1 MTHYIG
7 SNQTFPQDNDTE
19 TFLNFNT
26 KYQGT
31 ITTCM
36 FNPFSC
42 FLSCLNLSFVF
53 VNYNL
58 NLSVIFYLLYVKI
71 WNQKESWKFTN
82 DGDSSSCTIL
92 YYLKRK
98 TITSSIICR
107 KRKMCQSCYKTNG
120 DDRLESCT

>member
-19 TFLNFNT
+19 TFLNFHT

-82 DGDSSSCTIL
+82 DGDSSSCTTLEKERLQRAAL
-92 YYLKRK
+92 YGEREKCVSHATKRMG
-98 TITSSIICR
+98 TIV
-107 KRKMCQSCYKTNG
+107 
-120 DDRLESCT
+120 